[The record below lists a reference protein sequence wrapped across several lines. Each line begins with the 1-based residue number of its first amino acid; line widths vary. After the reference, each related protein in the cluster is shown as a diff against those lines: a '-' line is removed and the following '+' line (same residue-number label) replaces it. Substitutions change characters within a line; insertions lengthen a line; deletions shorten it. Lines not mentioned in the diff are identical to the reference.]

1 MRILGRNDRVDLPGL
16 GLTNI
21 HAKVDTGAYT
31 CSLHCSYAE
40 VVNNQLEFVLM
51 DEEHPEFTGIKYTF
65 KRFKQREIRNSFGEA
80 ELRYV
85 IKTSIKIFDH
95 RIRAEFSL
103 SNRGNLKFPVL
114 LGRKILRNRFLIDV
128 TQKDLYF
135 NSKNPAPDLSNNQNS
150 AV

>member
-1 MRILGRNDRVDLPGL
+1 MKILGRSDKVDLPGL

-31 CSLHCSYAE
+31 CSLHCGYAE
-40 VVNNQLEFVLM
+40 VVSGKLEFVLL

-65 KRFKQREIRNSFGEA
+65 KKFVQREIRNSFGEA
-80 ELRYV
+80 EMRYV
-85 IKTSIKIFDH
+85 IKTSIKIFHH

-135 NSKNPAPDLSNNQNS
+135 NSKSQGLIDSEKHE
-150 AV
+150 